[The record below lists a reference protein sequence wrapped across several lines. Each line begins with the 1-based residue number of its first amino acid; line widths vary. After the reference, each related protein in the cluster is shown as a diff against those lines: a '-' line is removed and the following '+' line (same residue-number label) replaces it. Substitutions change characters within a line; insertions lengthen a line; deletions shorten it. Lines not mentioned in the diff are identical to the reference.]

1 MKEKIIELLNCNVL
15 DLELISK
22 SNNNVYK
29 VNTDKYGII
38 YVKEY
43 LNNSS
48 HIDNELY
55 LYDLL
60 DKKYLK
66 ELIVSSFNPKL
77 AIFREL
83 KGKTI
88 DELNSI
94 ELDKYKDKIIDS
106 VINFYETIGSKKIN
120 NYGLLDDKLNGKYNS
135 FKEFIID
142 RQTNTQNILKDYD
155 LLNNLFTK
163 IYEKYNSLIIEDN
176 SLVPIDTNLKNI
188 MLVDNDI
195 KFIDP
200 GELISGPKL
209 IGYGDFV
216 SHIYKTSLYDC
227 FINKMNFNDDD
238 LKRLRIYSIFS
249 SLNILAFLKKLG
261 INDLENVKPYGNN
274 YTFFELIKEHINELG
289 IR

>member
-15 DLELISK
+15 DLDLISK

-29 VNTDKYGII
+29 VNTDKYGTL

-66 ELIVSSFNPKL
+66 ELIGSSINPKL

-106 VINFYETIGSKKIN
+106 VINFYEIIGSKKIN

-142 RQTNTQNILKDYD
+142 RQTNTQNILKDYN

-216 SHIYKTSLYDC
+216 CHIYKTSLYDC

-238 LKRLRIYSIFS
+238 LKRLRIYAIFS

-274 YTFFELIKEHINELG
+274 YTFFELIKEHINELE